1 MRLSFDRIGVPIGQP
16 IYSPTH
22 KSKMKNYVLLLIGLQ
37 FSWVQLGSAQTKEN
51 ENSYLQLDPISK
63 ENVINKNFLSTK
75 EKSLAFKKSEST
87 LVALSTSVETNA
99 SKDKEAPNLLV
110 DSLISS
116 DKMDEVDNAGELSI
130 SGYIDSYYFT
140 NFNNPASRDN
150 MGVSGVGRGFD
161 RKVDQ
166 FALGMVQT
174 MFTYTNK
181 KSDMVVDLAFGPN
194 AQYGNYGNVPT
205 AFPAYGYQF
214 GKEDLFSAMIIKQ
227 AYFNYHVS
235 DKLTFTLGQFGTHL
249 GYEYIDAPLNFF
261 YTINHTFNSGIPFY
275 HTGLKSTYK
284 FSDGVSLMLGVVN
297 GFDYVQDNNRAK
309 GLIGQLFLKPADNL
323 SIYLNYINTNESSAD
338 ALGKTPEGKF
348 LVYDLNGAYQPT
360 EKFTIGYWFMWGAQ
374 KGTLGSPGTFI
385 PADGD
390 VSNTKSW
397 YGANLYLIY
406 ALTDFLDLGLRAE
419 HFNNEDGARGLRNF
433 DNLSKTYLGTSV
445 NTLTFTTNIKLIGDN
460 LLLKPE
466 FRIDHFKKLDD
477 SGYEE
482 RSQQFMDSKGS
493 FSKNSQ
499 ATLGVAAIYK
509 F

>member
-1 MRLSFDRIGVPIGQP
+1 
-16 IYSPTH
+16 
-22 KSKMKNYVLLLIGLQ
+22 MKNHVLLLIGLQ
-37 FSWVQLGSAQTKEN
+37 FSWVQLGTAQTKGN
-51 ENSYLQLDPISK
+51 ETVFLQLDPISK
-63 ENVINKNFLSTK
+63 ESEVKKNFLTLKERSSFQKDAYSTTSATS
-75 EKSLAFKKSEST
+75 SLPDLKTGNGTEDQTRF
-87 LVALSTSVETNA
+87 L
-99 SKDKEAPNLLV
+99 
-110 DSLISS
+110 DSLSS
-116 DKMDEVDNAGELSI
+116 SEKVDDVDDSGKLSI
-130 SGYIDSYYFT
+130 SGYFDSYYFT

-174 MFTYTNK
+174 LFTYTTK
-181 KSDMVVDLAFGPN
+181 KSEMVVDLAYGPN

-214 GKEDLFSAMIIKQ
+214 GKDDLFSALIIKQ

-235 DKLTFTLGQFGTHL
+235 DKLSFTLGQFGTHI
-249 GYEYIDAPLNFF
+249 GYEYIDASLNFF
-261 YTINHTFNSGIPFY
+261 YSINHTFNSGIPFY
-275 HTGLKSTYK
+275 HTGLKSTCK
-284 FSDGVSLMLGVVN
+284 FSDAVSLMLGVVN
-297 GFDYVQDNNRAK
+297 GFDYDQDNNRAK
-309 GLIGQLFLKPADNL
+309 GLIGQLSLKPADNL

-374 KGTLGSPGTFI
+374 KGSLGSPGTFI

-433 DNLSKTYLGTSV
+433 DNFKNAYIGTSA
-445 NTLTFTTNIKLIGDN
+445 NTLTFTTNIKLVGDN

-466 FRIDHFKKLDD
+466 FRIDYFKKLND
-477 SGYEE
+477 SGYAE
-482 RSQQFMDSKGS
+482 RSQQFMDSKGAY
-493 FSKNSQ
+493 SKNSQ

>member
-1 MRLSFDRIGVPIGQP
+1 
-16 IYSPTH
+16 
-22 KSKMKNYVLLLIGLQ
+22 MKNQFLLAIGLQ
-37 FSWVQLGSAQTKEN
+37 ISIAQVTFGQVDDKRKE
-51 ENSYLQLDPISK
+51 SQ
-63 ENVINKNFLSTK
+63 
-75 EKSLAFKKSEST
+75 
-87 LVALSTSVETNA
+87 
-99 SKDKEAPNLLV
+99 
-110 DSLISS
+110 LISS
-116 DKMDEVDNAGELSI
+116 LGTEKNQIYVLASKKNNEEVKRGATSEDASPIDLPQTSAELGVISAVDTLSPLEDSQEVAEKGKLSI

-174 MFTYTNK
+174 LFTYTTK
-181 KSDMVVDLAFGPN
+181 KSEMVADLAFGPN